1 LSNINAHNK
10 RRIGCFLCRCGG
22 NISDVID
29 LDQLKQFAEQ
39 LDEIEVVE
47 INSFTC
53 SAEGQAN
60 IQACIEKQNLDG
72 VMIGAC
78 TPRQYEEMFRETI
91 QEVGINPYTLEIINL
106 REQCSYPHFH
116 EPEKALHKAKL
127 LVRGAA
133 EKTRR
138 LIPLSQSSIR
148 ISTDTAVIG
157 AGIAGIH
164 AASTLAALG
173 HKVHLIEKQAS
184 VGGNMARVVKI
195 FPTDDC
201 ALCTLSPRMDEVN
214 KNRNINL
221 LTHTEIEHIGK
232 LPEGLAIRVRKKPR
246 YVIADACT
254 GCGKCTD
261 VCPVD
266 VYNDFNL
273 GLRSSRKAAY
283 RPSPSAV
290 PNIYLLDK
298 RGIPPCREGCPVFQN
313 PQGYA
318 ALIASGQYQQALELI
333 RRDNPLPSVC
343 GRVCPHPCEDQC
355 SRVLAGGPLAIAALK
370 RFVMEHPQNAADPQ
384 IGDIAKVPAKKIA
397 VIGGGPSGLACAH
410 DLALAGIEVTV
421 FEAAERAG
429 GVPAISLP
437 DYRLPADILQKDID
451 YIEKLGVTIKTGSRV
466 SSAALQQ
473 YLREYDAVF
482 VAIGLHKDKVLSV
495 PGQDLTGV
503 LKGGEYLRNT
513 KLRQPV
519 EAGDKIVVIGGGN
532 VAMDVARTALR
543 SGAEVQLICLET
555 DEEMPAIRS
564 EIQQALEE
572 GVVMHHRASPKQ
584 FIEKNGRVGG
594 VEYRT
599 VTRIDFDELGRIKPV
614 IMERSETTLEADTV
628 IFAIG
633 QEPEGA
639 DLFEGLDVEFTPFGT
654 LATDP
659 TTLLSSVPRLYAG
672 GDAVT
677 GPSTIVAA
685 MAYGK
690 KAARS
695 IAAAIGHPIEDL
707 DVYPD
712 LQGISMDL
720 GWELG
725 QKAGASWEKR
735 TSIPMLP
742 MSDRQSS
749 FTAVE
754 QTMSEAQAIAEAK
767 RCLQCGGC
775 SDCRLC
781 QNACEANAIQYD
793 QQAEVEELIVG
804 GLVVATGFKDYDP
817 TKLLYGYDRYDN
829 VITQFQLARML
840 DPMGPT
846 DGQVQRPSDG
856 RTARKIVM
864 VQCVGSRGDA
874 QGNQDMH
881 AYCSRVCCMV
891 ALKHAGLIKKS
902 FVTDAQIYI
911 CYIDIRAFGKGY
923 EEYYERTRNQG
934 IHFIRGLPGRVTEN
948 ASSDNLLVTVDDQL
962 TGSLL
967 NIEADLVVLSTA
979 MEPADDVDSLIKQ
992 LGIQKDESGFIKEFH
1007 PKIRPTDTSI
1017 KNVMIAGTA
1026 QGPKDITDSISQA
1039 GSAAA
1044 SLSGY
1049 IGDGEVALN
1058 PQTAYVLEDRCRACG
1073 RCEEACEFSAVQ
1085 VAEGALWAVVEAA
1098 MCEGCGK
1105 CTAICPTGA
1114 IAVHSAE
1121 VEQIGAMISGYR
1133 NTAIGESNEF

>member
-1 LSNINAHNK
+1 LSSNNEHDK

-22 NISDVID
+22 NISDVVD
-29 LDQLKQFAEQ
+29 LDQLKEFTEQ
-39 LDEIEVVE
+39 LDDVQLVE

-60 IQACIEKQNLDG
+60 IQAAIKSQNLDG

-91 QEVGINPYTLEIINL
+91 QEAGLNPFTLEIVNL

-116 EPEKALHKAKL
+116 EREQALHKAKL

-133 EKTRR
+133 EKARR
-138 LIPLSQSSIR
+138 LIPLPQSSIR

-173 HKVHLIEKQAS
+173 HKVHLIERQAS

-214 KNRNINL
+214 KNSKINL
-221 LTHTEIEHIGK
+221 LTHTEIEHISK
-232 LPEGLAIRVRKKPR
+232 LPEGLAIRVKKKPR
-246 YVIADACT
+246 YVIAEDCT
-254 GCGKCTD
+254 GCGKCTE

-266 VYNDFNL
+266 VYNDYNK
-273 GLRSSRKAAY
+273 GLRSTRKAAY
-283 RPSPSAV
+283 RTSPSAV
-290 PNIYLLDK
+290 PNTYLLDK
-298 RGIPPCREGCPVFQN
+298 RGIPPCREGCPIFQN

-318 ALIASGQYQQALELI
+318 TLIAAGQYQQALALI

-355 SRVLAGGPLAIAALK
+355 SRELAGGPLAIAALK
-370 RFVMEHPQNAADPQ
+370 RFVMEHPANAADLQVAEIEKKP
-384 IGDIAKVPAKKIA
+384 AKVA

-410 DLALAGIEVTV
+410 DLALAGIDVKV
-421 FEAAERAG
+421 FEAAQRAG

-437 DYRLPADILQKDID
+437 NYRLPANILQRDID
-451 YIEKLGVTIKTGSRV
+451 YIERLGVAIETGSRV
-466 SSAALQQ
+466 SGTALKQ
-473 YLREYDAVF
+473 YLRDYDAVL
-482 VAIGLHKDKVLSV
+482 VAVGLHKDKFLPV
-495 PGQDLTGV
+495 PGSELAGV
-503 LKGGEYLRNT
+503 LRGGEYLRDV
-513 KLRQPV
+513 KLGHDSR
-519 EAGDKIVVIGGGN
+519 AGNKIVVIGGGN

-555 DEEMPAIRS
+555 KAEMPAIRS

-572 GVVMHHRASPKQ
+572 GVVMHPRASPKR
-584 FIEKNGRVGG
+584 FMEKNGRVGG
-594 VEYRT
+594 VEFLA
-599 VTRIDFDELGRIKPV
+599 VERIDFDELGRMKPV
-614 IMERSETTLEADTV
+614 IMERSESIIKADTV

-633 QEPEGA
+633 QEPDVA
-639 DLFEGLDVEFTPFGT
+639 DLFEGLDVELTPFGT
-654 LATDP
+654 IATDP
-659 TTLLSSVPRLYAG
+659 ETLQSSVPGLYAG

-677 GPSTIVAA
+677 GPTTIVEA
-685 MAYGK
+685 MAFGK
-690 KAARS
+690 KAARC
-695 IAAAIGHPIEDL
+695 IADAIGYPIEDL
-707 DVYPD
+707 DVYPNLDVVPMELAWD
-712 LQGISMDL
+712 LA
-720 GWELG
+720 
-725 QKAGASWEKR
+725 QKAGDTSQPR
-735 TSIPMLP
+735 TTTPMLP
-742 MSDRQSS
+742 MADRRAS
-749 FTAVE
+749 FAPVE
-754 QTMSEAQAIAEAK
+754 QAMSEAQAIAEAN

-781 QNACEANAIQYD
+781 DAACEAKAIQYD
-793 QQAEVEELIVG
+793 QVAETEELIVG
-804 GLVVATGFKDYDP
+804 GVVVATGFKDYDP
-817 TKLLYGYDRYDN
+817 SKLLYGYDRYEN

-846 DGQVQRPSDG
+846 EGKVLRPSDG

-874 QGNQDMH
+874 QGNNDMH

-891 ALKHAGLIKKS
+891 ALKHAGLIKKNL
-902 FVTDAQIYI
+902 VTDAEIYI

-948 ASSDNLLVTVDDQL
+948 SASRNLLVTVDDQL

-967 NIEADLVVLSTA
+967 NIDADLVVLSTA
-979 MEPADDVDSLIKQ
+979 MEPADDVDTLIKQ

-1007 PKIRPTDTSI
+1007 LKIRPTDTSI

-1026 QGPKDITDSISQA
+1026 QGPKDITDSIAQA

-1044 SLSGY
+1044 SLAGY
-1049 IGDGEVALN
+1049 IGDGEVLLN
-1058 PQTAYVLEDRCRACG
+1058 PQTAYIHMDRCRACG
-1073 RCEEACEFSAVQ
+1073 RCEEACEFSAVN

-1098 MCEGCGK
+1098 LCEGCGK

-1114 IAVHSAE
+1114 IGVHSAE
-1121 VEQIGAMISGYR
+1121 VEQIEAMISGYR
-1133 NTAIGESNEF
+1133 NELAEQAE

>member
-1 LSNINAHNK
+1 LTDNNDKK

-22 NISDVID
+22 NISDIID
-29 LDQLKQFAEQ
+29 LDQLKHFTEQ
-39 LDEIEVVE
+39 LDDLEFVE

-60 IQACIEKQNLDG
+60 IQNAIQSQNLDG

-78 TPRQYEEMFRETI
+78 TPRQYEEMFRATI
-91 QEVGINPYTLEIINL
+91 QEVGINPFMLEIVNL

-116 EPEKALHKAKL
+116 EPEEALHKAKL

-133 EKTRR
+133 DKARR
-138 LIPLSQSSIR
+138 LIPLPQESIR

-173 HKVHLIEKQAS
+173 HKVHLIERQPS

-214 KNRNINL
+214 KNSNINL
-221 LTHTEIEHIGK
+221 LTHTEVENIRK
-232 LPEGLAIRVRKKPR
+232 LPEGLAIKVKKKPR
-246 YVIADACT
+246 FVLAEDCT
-254 GCGKCTD
+254 GCGKCNE

-266 VYNDFNL
+266 LYNDFNM
-273 GLRSSRKAAY
+273 GLTSTRKAAY
-283 RPSPSAV
+283 RQSPSAV

-298 RGIPPCREGCPVFQN
+298 RGIPPCREGCPIFQN

-318 ALIASGQYQQALELI
+318 TLIAAGQYQQALALI

-355 SRVLAGGPLAIAALK
+355 SRSLAGGPLAIAALK
-370 RFVMEHPQNAADPQ
+370 RFVMEHPSNAADLEVAG
-384 IGDIAKVPAKKIA
+384 IEKKPARVA

-410 DLALAGIEVTV
+410 DLALAGIGVTV

-437 DYRLPADILQKDID
+437 DYRLPADILQRDIGF
-451 YIEKLGVTIKTGSRV
+451 IEKLGVTIKTGSKV
-466 SSAALQQ
+466 NGAALQQ
-473 YLREYDAVF
+473 YLREYDAVL
-482 VAIGLHKDKVLSV
+482 VAVGLHKDKSLNV
-495 PGQDLTGV
+495 PGSDLTGV
-503 LKGGEYLRNT
+503 LRGGEYLRAL
-513 KLRQPV
+513 KLGLDSR
-519 EAGDKIVVIGGGN
+519 AGHSVVVIGGGN

-543 SGAEVQLICLET
+543 SGAHVQLICLET
-555 DEEMPAIRS
+555 HAEMPAIRS
-564 EIQQALEE
+564 EISQALEE
-572 GVVMHHRASPKQ
+572 GVVMHPRASPKR
-584 FIEKNGRVGG
+584 FMEKNGRVGG
-594 VEYRT
+594 VEFLA
-599 VTRIDFDELGRIKPV
+599 VERIDFDELGRMKPV
-614 IMERSETTLEADTV
+614 IIERSETILEADTV

-633 QEPEGA
+633 QEPDVA
-639 DLFEGLDVEFTPFGT
+639 DLFEGLEVEFTPFGT
-654 LATDP
+654 IATDP
-659 TTLLSSVPRLYAG
+659 ETLQSSVPGLYAG
-672 GDAVT
+672 GDAVS
-677 GPSTIVAA
+677 GPTTIVEA
-685 MAYGK
+685 MAFGK

-707 DVYPD
+707 EVYPD
-712 LQGISMDL
+712 LQTVSMQSAWDL
-720 GWELG
+720 A
-725 QKAGASWEKR
+725 QKAGDTWQERVTTA
-735 TSIPMLP
+735 MLP
-742 MSDRQSS
+742 MAERTSG
-749 FTAVE
+749 FTPVE
-754 QTMSEAQAIAEAK
+754 QPMSEEAAIAEAR

-781 QNACEANAIQYD
+781 QAACEAKAIRYD
-793 QQAEVEELIVG
+793 QVAESEELIVG
-804 GLVVATGFKDYDP
+804 GVVVATGFSDYDP
-817 TKLLYGYDRYDN
+817 SKLRYGFDRYDN

-846 DGQVQRPSDG
+846 DGAVQRPSDG
-856 RTARKIVM
+856 RTAKKIVM

-874 QGNQDMH
+874 QGNSDMH

-902 FVTDAQIYI
+902 FVTDAEIYI

-923 EEYYERTRNQG
+923 EEYYEGTRNQG
-934 IHFIRGLPGRVTEN
+934 IHFIKGLPGNVTEN
-948 ASSDNLLVTVDDQL
+948 AASRNLLVTVDDQL

-967 NIEADLVVLSTA
+967 NIDADLVVLSTA
-979 MEPADDVDSLIKQ
+979 MEPANDVDTLIKQ

-1007 PKIRPTDTSI
+1007 LKIRPTDTSI

-1026 QGPKDITDSISQA
+1026 QGPKDITDSIAQA

-1044 SLSGY
+1044 SLAGY
-1049 IGDGEVALN
+1049 IGDGEVLLN
-1058 PQTAYVLEDRCRACG
+1058 PQTAYVLADRCRACG
-1073 RCEEACEFSAVQ
+1073 RCEEACEFSAVN
-1085 VAEGALWAVVEAA
+1085 VNEGALWAVVEEAL
-1098 MCEGCGK
+1098 CEGCGK

-1114 IAVHSAE
+1114 IGVRGAE
-1121 VEQIGAMISGYR
+1121 VEQIEAMIGGYR
-1133 NTAIGESNEF
+1133 DAPPAGSS